1 MKKRDLIIPLLM
13 LLLGAGVGFLAR
25 EQRQFAVTEG
35 SASSA
40 EGDKPEAT
48 TGAGTGARNGDVVA
62 STADTAGDLAQ
73 NTSVTGNGAA
83 STPPAAAPLPP
94 LDAKLADIY
103 DALKA
108 RVEQGD
114 GRAACRLAAEL
125 QQCADRDFMLEGAD
139 RAARMLDERGEQAA
153 TPGREPSQWE
163 SRRLSMAQQQIDF
176 ALALDERCKGISEA
190 QLADHTNLWRR
201 AALSGHVPSM
211 VHYAKGDGFRMRATL
226 DNLEALATYK
236 SEAERMMR
244 QAAAAGSAEAVQQ
257 LFGAYIEQRNPWS
270 NLFQQAVKPDVVE
283 AQAIY
288 SLAGERGLSPAALA
302 PETQRWNRQP
312 SQIEGEILRT
322 TAEQRADAEL
332 RLTELRQQWPTT
344 EPAPDGRRSPWDRMQ
359 QSRESCERD
368 QFATPAR

>member
-1 MKKRDLIIPLLM
+1 MKKRDLVIPLLM
-13 LLLGAGVGFLAR
+13 LLIGAGAGFLAR
-25 EQRQFAVTEG
+25 EQRQSAETEG

-40 EGDKPEAT
+40 AGDTPET
-48 TGAGTGARNGDVVA
+48 TSGAGTGARDADVVA
-62 STADTAGDLAQ
+62 SAPDTAGGVAQ
-73 NTSVTGNGAA
+73 NTSITAGSAA
-83 STPPAAAPLPP
+83 STPSVAAPLPP
-94 LDAKLADIY
+94 LDTKLADIY

-108 RVEQGD
+108 RAEQGD

-236 SEAERMMR
+236 GEAERMMR

-257 LFGAYIEQRNPWS
+257 LFAAYIERRSPWS
-270 NLFQQAVKPDVVE
+270 GLLQQAIKPNVVE
-283 AQAIY
+283 AQAIRD
-288 SLAGERGLSPAALA
+288 LMKENGLPPFPTS
-302 PETQRWNRQP
+302 PETQRWNQ
-312 SQIEGEILRT
+312 QTDQVEGLFLFT
-322 TAEQRADAEL
+322 TAKQRADAEE
-332 RLTELRQQWPTT
+332 RLAELRKEWPVIG
-344 EPAPDGRRSPWDRMQ
+344 PAPETSRSPWDRMQ
-359 QSRESCERD
+359 QSRESCARD